1 MTPSEMLLSAASV
14 LSSTQN
20 RYSLH
25 IPACNAVIDV
35 ESLNGTETLSANY
48 QYDVLFTSPDKD
60 ISPEKMLRK
69 AVTLTM
75 RTGSLLEPDS
85 QKIVHGYITDFR
97 RLTGSADQVSYLI
110 IIEPRF
116 ALLDKQFRS
125 HRFFVNK
132 SVPEVV
138 SQILDEHGFQGWE
151 YEFSLKH
158 DYPKREQINQYHES
172 DLKFVQRLLHKMFNV
187 YSKKLFNAYYKSIQ
201 CVFKN
206 CSP

>member
-1 MTPSEMLLSAASV
+1 MIPSGLIEKTASAI
-14 LSSTQN
+14 SSTLN
-20 RYSLH
+20 RYSLL
-25 IPACNAVIDV
+25 IPACNSPIDV
-35 ESLNGTETLSANY
+35 ENLTGVEALSENY
-48 QYDVLFTSPDKD
+48 LYSVMFTSPDND
-60 ISPEKMLRK
+60 ISPDRMLRK

-75 RTGSLLEPDS
+75 GIGPLQKFES

-116 ALLDKQFRS
+116 ALLDKQYRT

-138 SQILDEHGFQGWE
+138 SQILDEHGFHGWE

-158 DYPKREQINQYHES
+158 DYPRREQINQYQES
-172 DLKFVQRLLHKMFNV
+172 DLKFVQRLVSEIGIF
-187 YSKKLFNAYYKSIQ
+187 YYFTLQ
-201 CVFKN
+201 
-206 CSP
+206 PDT

>member
-1 MTPSEMLLSAASV
+1 MTPSDMLQSAESI
-14 LSSTQN
+14 LSSTLN
-20 RYSLH
+20 RYSLQ
-25 IPACNAVIDV
+25 IPNCNSVIDV
-35 ESLNGTETLSANY
+35 ESLNGTEALSANY

-75 RTGSLLEPDS
+75 RTGSLLEPES

-116 ALLDKQFRS
+116 ALLDKQYRT

-138 SQILDEHGFQGWE
+138 GQILDEHGFHGWE

-158 DYPKREQINQYHES
+158 DYPRREQINQYQES
-172 DLKFVQRLLHKMFNV
+172 DLKFVQRLLSEIGIF
-187 YSKKLFNAYYKSIQ
+187 YYFTLQ
-201 CVFKN
+201 
-206 CSP
+206 PDT